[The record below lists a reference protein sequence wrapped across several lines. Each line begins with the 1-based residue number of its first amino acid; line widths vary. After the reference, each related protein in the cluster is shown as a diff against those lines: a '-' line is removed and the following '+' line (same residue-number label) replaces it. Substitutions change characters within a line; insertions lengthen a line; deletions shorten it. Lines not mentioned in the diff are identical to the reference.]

1 MLYYIYRGEK
11 PHSPQKTMTTKFET
25 NTKYFYR
32 FVCDSNSYVEIK
44 VLKRTAKTVTIEDKY
59 DGVSRRKI
67 SVDDEGVEF
76 ISPTGTYS
84 MSPICRAT
92 RRAV

>member
-1 MLYYIYRGEK
+1 M
-11 PHSPQKTMTTKFET
+11 TKFEP
-25 NTKYFYR
+25 NQKYFYR

-44 VLKRTAKTVTIEDKY
+44 VLKRTAKTVTIEDKF

-67 SVDDEGVEF
+67 SVDSEGVEF

>member
-1 MLYYIYRGEK
+1 
-11 PHSPQKTMTTKFET
+11 MTTKFEA
-25 NTKYFYR
+25 NTKYFYS
-32 FVCDSNSYVEIK
+32 FICDSNSYVEIK

-92 RRAV
+92 RRAA